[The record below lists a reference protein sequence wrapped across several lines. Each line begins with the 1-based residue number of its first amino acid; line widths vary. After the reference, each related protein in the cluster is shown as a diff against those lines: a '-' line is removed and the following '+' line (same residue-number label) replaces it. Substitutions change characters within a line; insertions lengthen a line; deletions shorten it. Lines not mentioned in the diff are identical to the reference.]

1 MLHDDVQSL
10 FSKIIHP
17 LSKKPLS
24 ESDCI
29 LGLDVTENGVVT
41 FSLEFDTQ
49 FIKLAQDVKSK
60 LEDVIKTIPGVTDVR
75 IILTAQKKS
84 KMVNAKERKPIE
96 GIRHVIAVAS
106 GKGGV
111 GKSTTSVNLALA
123 LQKLGLKV
131 ALLDADIYGPSI
143 PRMLGIQERVKS
155 EDGKTLNP
163 HQKFGLTVMSLGFMS
178 DEETPAIWRGPMA
191 QGALQQLIRQVNWGG
206 QDVLV
211 IDLPPGTGDI
221 QLSLVQTVPLSG
233 AVIVSTP
240 QDIALIDA
248 RKGLN
253 MFRKLETPV
262 LGIVENMSYFACP
275 HCGEHTH
282 IFDHG
287 GAEREAQR
295 LDVPFL
301 GAIPLQAK
309 IRETS
314 DQGHPIVISDAD
326 SPAARCYLEIAEKVR
341 KEGGL

>member
-1 MLHDDVQSL
+1 MM
-10 FSKIIHP
+10 HP
-17 LSKKPLS
+17 LTKKPIM
-24 ESDCI
+24 ESDCV
-29 LGLDVTENGVVT
+29 LGLDVTEGGVVT

-49 FIKLAQDVKSK
+49 FIKLAQDLKTK
-60 LEDVIKTIPGVTDVR
+60 LEEEIRKIPEVTDVR

-84 KMVNAKERKPIE
+84 KMINPAARKPIE

-111 GKSTTSVNLALA
+111 GKSTTAVNLALA
-123 LQKLGLKV
+123 LHHLGFKV
-131 ALLDADIYGPSI
+131 ALLDADIYGPSL
-143 PRMLGIQERVKS
+143 PRMLGIQDGIKS

-163 HQKFGLTVMSLGFMS
+163 HHKFGLTIMSLGFMS

-191 QGALQQLIRQVNWGG
+191 QGALQQLIRQVNWGN

-221 QLSLVQTVPLSG
+221 QLSLVQTVPLTG
-233 AVIVSTP
+233 AVIISTP

-253 MFRKLETPV
+253 MFRKLDIPV

-275 HCGEHTH
+275 HCGEHSH

-287 GAEREAQR
+287 GAEREAAR
-295 LDVPFL
+295 LEVPFL
-301 GAIPLQAK
+301 GAVPLQGK

-314 DQGHPIVISDAD
+314 DQGNPIVISAPE
-326 SPAARCYLEIAEKVR
+326 SPEAQCYLEIGRKVAEIAELR
-341 KEGGL
+341 L